1 MKVTTEFDYENVDR
15 HLAITV
21 RIVDQPVDFVMSK
34 EFEKMCLRPNCIG
47 CGATTHGLLELKMR
61 KKTRNGYPI
70 YIYLCPVVEH
80 EYLYALGENNARGN
94 VNIVFRLCI
103 NKYTKRYE
111 HDLEEIEERFLD
123 LDKSV
128 TGSCEIMDR
137 FKAGVRNRCHIVAA
151 QRQAV
156 RRKEHRDVFVQ
167 TFLSQPCRMCGQE
180 DHSMLEEK
188 EDGTSEYSCPIAYHT
203 NWEQTEKNHSREIY
217 KICPEKFAKRW
228 NYYQMEV
235 ISAYTT
241 LVDRTKDL
249 PHRNQLHN
257 LQLEA
262 LEICE
267 RNRPGF
273 CITRCIG
280 SGGVTNSSGSSTS
293 ELTVT
298 ENSL

>member
-1 MKVTTEFDYENVDR
+1 VFDYENAER

-21 RIVDQPVDFVMSK
+21 RIIDQPVDFVMSK
-34 EFEKMCLRPNCIG
+34 EFENMCLRPNCIG

-61 KKTRNGYPI
+61 KKTRNGFPI

-103 NKYTKRYE
+103 NKYTNRYE

-137 FKAGVRNRCHIVAA
+137 FKTGVRNRCHIVSA

-156 RRKEHRDVFVQ
+156 RRKEYQDVFAR

-188 EDGTSEYSCPIAYHT
+188 ENGTSEYSCPIAYHM
-203 NWEQTEKNHSREIY
+203 NWEDTEKNHPREIY
-217 KICPEKFAKRW
+217 RICPEKFARRW
-228 NYYQMEV
+228 NYYQMDV
-235 ISAYTT
+235 ISAYTK
-241 LVDRTKDL
+241 LVEQAKDR
-249 PHRNQLHN
+249 PHNESLSN
-257 LQLEA
+257 LQLET

-267 RNRPGF
+267 KNRPGF
-273 CITRCIG
+273 SITRCMG
-280 SGGVTNSSGSSTS
+280 LGVAANSSSSSTS
-293 ELTVT
+293 ELTAK
-298 ENSL
+298 ENTL

>member
-15 HLAITV
+15 HLSITV

-34 EFEKMCLRPNCIG
+34 EFENMCLRPNCIG

-80 EYLYALGENNARGN
+80 EYIYALGESNARGN

-103 NKYTKRYE
+103 NKFTKRYE

-123 LDKSV
+123 LDNSV
-128 TGSCEIMDR
+128 TGSCEVMER
-137 FKAGVRNRCHIVAA
+137 FKTGVRNRCHIVAA
-151 QRQAV
+151 QRQAL
-156 RRKEHRDVFVQ
+156 RRKEHRESFIQ
-167 TFLSQPCRMCGQE
+167 TFLSQPCRMCGQN
-180 DHSMLEEK
+180 DHSMLEENS
-188 EDGTSEYSCPIAYHT
+188 EGTPEYSCPIAYHT
-203 NWEQTEKNHSREIY
+203 NWEHTEKNNSREIY
-217 KICPEKFAKRW
+217 KICPEKFARRW
-228 NYYQMEV
+228 NYYQMDV

-241 LVDRTKDL
+241 LFEQTKDL
-249 PHRNQLHN
+249 PHRDQLRN
-257 LQLEA
+257 LQFET

-273 CITRCIG
+273 CITRCMG
-280 SGGVTNSSGSSTS
+280 SEDVANSSNPSTN
-293 ELTVT
+293 ELTAN